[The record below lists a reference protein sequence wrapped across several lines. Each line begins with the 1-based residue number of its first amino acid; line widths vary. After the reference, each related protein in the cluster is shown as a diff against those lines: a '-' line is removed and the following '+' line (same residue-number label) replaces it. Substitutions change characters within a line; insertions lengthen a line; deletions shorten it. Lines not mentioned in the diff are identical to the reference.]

1 MSKAPSTET
10 QLKTALRDLKRWKA
24 RACEAERRE
33 GSLRD
38 TLNSLNRSFDECEKE
53 RALLVIAVA
62 KKLTDG

>member
-1 MSKAPSTET
+1 MSKAPSIET

-24 RACEAERRE
+24 KAFEAEQRE
-33 GSLRD
+33 RGLRSHLKA
-38 TLNSLNRSFDECEKE
+38 LNSSYDECEKE